1 MVAQGWSGW
10 VARELAL
17 KNEARK
23 QKIWSQLGDGGRGQF
38 ERGPLRVKYSGRQV
52 TKFFLVNDGEDKH
65 RLQRTPTN
73 A

>member
-1 MVAQGWSGW
+1 MAQGWSGW

-23 QKIWSQLGDGGRGQF
+23 QKIWSQLGDGGRGLF

-52 TKFFLVNDGEDKH
+52 TKSFFS
-65 RLQRTPTN
+65 
-73 A
+73 